1 MKNLLFHLKA
11 VKTGTIK
18 AQVGAGA
25 GSRNFL
31 KVGAGAGPGAEKNS
45 LGSATLFE
53 SLRDPNIHKIRVRTK
68 NHFGAIKLQFLV

>member
-25 GSRNFL
+25 GSGVETF
-31 KVGAGAGPGAEKNS
+31 
-45 LGSATLFE
+45 
-53 SLRDPNIHKIRVRTK
+53 
-68 NHFGAIKLQFLV
+68 